1 MKASLDKLNTLHDKV
16 ADRFLA
22 MLENE
27 EVAAKDLAII
37 VKFLKDN
44 DITVDVL
51 ESAPVQDII
60 SSMKKNAVA
69 YDDLDDLLE
78 SC

>member
-1 MKASLDKLNTLHDKV
+1 
-16 ADRFLA
+16 